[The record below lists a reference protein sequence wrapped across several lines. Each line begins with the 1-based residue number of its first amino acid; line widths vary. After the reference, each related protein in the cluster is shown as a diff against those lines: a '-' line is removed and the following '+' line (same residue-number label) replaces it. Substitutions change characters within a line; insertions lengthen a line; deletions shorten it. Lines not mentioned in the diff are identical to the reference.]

1 MKCEHKRNGT
11 SELCSAPSNILYEQN
26 NLGIR
31 DSEKKSSKKM
41 GMCPQGACEIDPKRA
56 FKRAW
61 EMSTQGSTEGST
73 EAWNSSENVPAGS
86 TKKTNFSIFEVLKF
100 AIVTENRWR
109 ARGPLANRPN
119 CHPLGAFDT
128 YRVA

>member
-56 FKRAW
+56 FKKKGLGDVHARVHGRVH
-61 EMSTQGSTEGST
+61 GSMEL
-73 EAWNSSENVPAGS
+73 VRKRPRRVH
-86 TKKTNFSIFEVLKF
+86 KKNEFLYI
-100 AIVTENRWR
+100 
-109 ARGPLANRPN
+109 
-119 CHPLGAFDT
+119 
-128 YRVA
+128 